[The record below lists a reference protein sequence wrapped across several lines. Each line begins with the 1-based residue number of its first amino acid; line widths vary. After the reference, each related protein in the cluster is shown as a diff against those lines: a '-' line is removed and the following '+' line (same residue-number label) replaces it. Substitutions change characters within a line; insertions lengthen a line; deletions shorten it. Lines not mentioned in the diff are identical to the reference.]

1 MARNCP
7 KNDKAVIRTADVPT
21 PITPATPTPTANV
34 VKLTKAQQIRA
45 LEDAMTDEEH
55 GEYLD
60 TCDRGEDFY
69 DAGH

>member
-7 KNDKAVIRTADVPT
+7 KNDKAAIKMTDVPT
-21 PITPATPTPTANV
+21 PTPPVTPTPTANI

-45 LEDAMTDEEH
+45 LEDAMTDDER

-60 TCDRGEDFY
+60 TRDGREDFY